1 MKILV
6 VGDPHGVLK
15 VRKTHLKKADLIL
28 LTGDIGKADLMRKM
42 AFQNIERVKKGLSE
56 IEYSSSQKKR
66 AFMEAYNSSI
76 KIVKYLSKFTPVYL
90 IYGNVESS
98 NSEIKKLS
106 KEIGLKLPLLKNN
119 LNAIKNVRVI
129 NNQVA
134 NFKGIRIGGLEYFVD
149 TNWVIDFKP
158 TDFKKQMKNAKKT
171 TDKAKRILKNFKKI
185 DILLCHQPP
194 YMILDKVNFK
204 EAPKHWKG
212 KHAGSKVILD
222 YIKKKQPRNV
232 FCGHIHEGKGKKKI
246 GKTEVYNIGC
256 AGDYVF
262 IDIK

>member
-15 VRKTHLKKADLIL
+15 INKTHLKKADLIL
-28 LTGDIGKADLMRKM
+28 ITGDIGKANLMRKM
-42 AFQNIERVKKGLSE
+42 AFEDIERKKKGLSE

-76 KIVKYLSKFTPVYL
+76 KIVKYLSKFTQVYI

-98 NSEIKKLS
+98 NYETRKLS

-129 NNQVA
+129 NNQIA

-149 TNWVIDFKP
+149 TSWVIDFKP
-158 TDFKKQMKNAKKT
+158 ADFKKMMRNAKKS

-194 YMILDKVNFK
+194 YKILDKVNFS

-212 KHAGSKVILD
+212 KHAGSKAILD
-222 YIKKKQPRNV
+222 YIKKKQPRYV

-246 GKTEVYNIGC
+246 RKTEVHNLGVAKHKI
-256 AGDYVF
+256 
-262 IDIK
+262 IEI